1 MGYGKLQDESEQTM
15 RVFHKTIIL
24 ALMIGAIYAQTPGTQ
39 STVNAE
45 TSAQL
50 AEGKQTVAILD
61 FEGRGISQMEAATLT
76 DRLMSEMV
84 STNAVIMVERNQMN
98 EILEEQGL
106 QQAGCTSAECAAE
119 VGALLGVQ
127 NMVSGSFGKL
137 GNTYTVDAKMFSVE
151 TGATIRS
158 SSKTHKGE
166 VDGLLTI
173 IEIVAW
179 ELVGLQAPADLLAKV
194 GGGPAAVAEAPKEP
208 RKPMSKG
215 MKRLLWATIL
225 LGGGGYGAYAAGLF
239 DPVPV
244 PLPEPPTLP
253 EG

>member
-1 MGYGKLQDESEQTM
+1 MNRKKQIFISTAIMTFAWIYGQETVLTEEVSQD
-15 RVFHKTIIL
+15 
-24 ALMIGAIYAQTPGTQ
+24 
-39 STVNAE
+39 
-45 TSAQL
+45 L
-50 AEGKQTVAILD
+50 AEGKKTVAILD
-61 FEGRGISQMEAATLT
+61 FEGRGISEMEAATLT

-84 STNAVIMVERNQMN
+84 NTDAVIMVERNQMD
-98 EILEEQGL
+98 EILQEQGF
-106 QQAGCTSAECAAE
+106 QQSGCTTAECAAE
-119 VGALLGVQ
+119 VGALLGVE

-137 GNTYTVDAKMFSVE
+137 GNTYTIDSKLFSVE

-158 SSKTHKGE
+158 VSKTYKGE
-166 VDGLLTI
+166 VDGLLPV
-173 IEIVAW
+173 IEVVAW
-179 ELVGLQAPADLLAKV
+179 ELVGLTPPADLLARA
-194 GGGPAAVAEAPKEP
+194 GGGPAAVAEVPKEP

>member
-1 MGYGKLQDESEQTM
+1 MTFAWIYGQETVLTEEVSQD
-15 RVFHKTIIL
+15 
-24 ALMIGAIYAQTPGTQ
+24 
-39 STVNAE
+39 
-45 TSAQL
+45 L
-50 AEGKQTVAILD
+50 AEGKKTVAILD
-61 FEGRGISQMEAATLT
+61 FEGRGISEMEAATLT

-84 STNAVIMVERNQMN
+84 NTDAVIMVERNQMD
-98 EILEEQGL
+98 EILQEQGF
-106 QQAGCTSAECAAE
+106 QQSGCTTAECAAE
-119 VGALLGVQ
+119 VGALLGVE

-137 GNTYTVDAKMFSVE
+137 GNTYTIDSKLFSVE

-158 SSKTHKGE
+158 VSKTYKGE
-166 VDGLLTI
+166 VDGLLPV
-173 IEIVAW
+173 IEVVAW
-179 ELVGLQAPADLLAKV
+179 ELVGLTPPADLLARA
-194 GGGPAAVAEAPKEP
+194 GGGPAAVAEVPKEP